1 MMLMKIKH
9 RVQLNLKIG
18 RVLRLKL
25 LQRRLR
31 LKLQRRLRLKLQ
43 RRLRL
48 KLLRV

>member
-25 LQRRLR
+25 LQRRL
-31 LKLQRRLRLKLQ
+31 KLQRRLRLKLQ